1 MLYTDLENLIK
12 AANSRESKEADSV
25 VETPTNVDDVDQ
37 LVNSIDVE
45 LGNTLEKRAS
55 MVGIAKLLAA
65 LDILE

>member
-37 LVNSIDVE
+37 LVSSIDVE